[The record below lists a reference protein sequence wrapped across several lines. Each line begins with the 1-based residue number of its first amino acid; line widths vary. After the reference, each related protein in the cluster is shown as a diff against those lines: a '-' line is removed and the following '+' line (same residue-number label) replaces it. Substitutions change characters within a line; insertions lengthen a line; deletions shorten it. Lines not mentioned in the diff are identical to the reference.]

1 MEGGFIKLSRK
12 MLEWEWY
19 TDQKTMSVFLHCL
32 LKANWKQ
39 GRFRG
44 IEVPRGSF
52 ITSLPS
58 LCEEL
63 NMSTQS
69 VRTAIDHLKST
80 GEITVKI
87 FPHWRMITV
96 VKYNDYQE
104 DNRLDNSQVTGNQQ
118 ASNRQVTAI
127 EEYKNYK
134 NGKKGRYMPTQGVLM
149 ETPEEELN
157 EIENLYL
164 EEVKNDKL

>member
-32 LKANWKQ
+32 FKANWKD

-58 LCEEL
+58 LTEEL

-69 VRTAIDHLKST
+69 VRTALDHLKST
-80 GEITVKI
+80 GEITDRTTSKFRV
-87 FPHWRMITV
+87 IT
-96 VKYNDYQE
+96 
-104 DNRLDNSQVTGNQQ
+104 
-118 ASNRQVTAI
+118 I
-127 EEYKNYK
+127 KNYESYK
-134 NGKKGRYMPTQGVLM
+134 M
-149 ETPEEELN
+149 
-157 EIENLYL
+157 
-164 EEVKNDKL
+164 

>member
-12 MLEWEWY
+12 MLDWEWY
-19 TDQKTMSVFLHCL
+19 TDQNTFCVFLHCL
-32 LKANWKQ
+32 FKANWKD

-58 LCEEL
+58 LTEEL
-63 NMSTQS
+63 NMSTQK
-69 VRTAIDHLKST
+69 VRTAIEHLKST

-87 FPHWRMITV
+87 YPHWRMITV
-96 VKYNDYQE
+96 VKYCDYQ
-104 DNRLDNSQVTGNQQ
+104 DNNSLTNSQITADQQ
-118 ASNRQVTAI
+118 ATNRQLTSI

-134 NGKKGRYMPTQGVLM
+134 NNKKGR
-149 ETPEEELN
+149 
-157 EIENLYL
+157 IEPNPDLKAIEDLYQQ
-164 EEVKNDKL
+164 EVENDKL